1 MPSVFLSYSRDDLS
15 LIEHLE
21 RLLKSSP
28 EISIWRD
35 QEKLYG
41 GQKWPKILG
50 EAIADAAS
58 RWRPALL
65 ATCSEVLASVAA
77 NPNTWLALWLALAPF
92 QKSPLPMAC
101 QHTDHHWLLCR
112 C

>member
-50 EAIADAAS
+50 EAIADRLQRAAGP
-58 RWRPALL
+58 RGIGGLGGG
-65 ATCSEVLASVAA
+65 
-77 NPNTWLALWLALAPF
+77 
-92 QKSPLPMAC
+92 
-101 QHTDHHWLLCR
+101 HG
-112 C
+112 